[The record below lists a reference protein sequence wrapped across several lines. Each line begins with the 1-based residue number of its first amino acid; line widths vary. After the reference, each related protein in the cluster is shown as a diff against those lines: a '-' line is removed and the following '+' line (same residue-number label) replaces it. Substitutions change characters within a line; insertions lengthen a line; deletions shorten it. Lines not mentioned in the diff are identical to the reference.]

1 MLFLVMLAKC
11 DLRALVM
18 LLQRRTLGWSPLA
31 PHTFKMRAEV
41 MSFAPLLKII

>member
-18 LLQRRTLGWSPLA
+18 LLPRTLGWSPLA
-31 PHTFKMRAEV
+31 PHIFKMRAEV